1 MGTTNINRILM
12 AEDDLHDAELTL
24 EALRDNNL
32 ANTVDIVNDGAQ
44 ALDYLYKRGEYEGR
58 KSGNPAVILLDLKM
72 PRLTGLQVLQTIKS
86 DPKLK
91 TIPVVI
97 LTSSRE
103 DSDLKECYAIGANAF
118 VVKPV
123 DFGEFMEAIK
133 SLGEFWAIVNVLQKD

>member
-103 DSDLKECYAIGANAF
+103 DSDLKECYEIGANAF